1 VAFYPDVA
9 SAAAVPV
16 AFYPAG
22 VGVWGLGEV
31 AGNPDVAGTV
41 PAVKAGLP
49 DQAGVRGDGNDL
61 YGTRWRRADA
71 DDDLCAG
78 RGCRKSDAEG
88 CDEEWLLELHGVDLL
103 PTGTVRRGLR
113 GKVVVRG

>member
-9 SAAAVPV
+9 AAAAVPM

-22 VGVWGLGEV
+22 VGVWGLSEV

-49 DQAGVRGDGNDL
+49 DPAGVRGYGDDL
-61 YGTRWRRADA
+61 YGARRRRPDA
-71 DDDLCAG
+71 YDDLRAG
-78 RGCRKSDAEG
+78 RGCCKSDAEG
-88 CDEEWLLELHGVDLL
+88 GDEEWLLELHGLISFLL
-103 PTGTVRRGLR
+103 VRSDASSW
-113 GKVVVRG
+113 GKLW